1 MNLIWNGE
9 DILRRVGQA
18 VEVATKEG
26 AEAVARSARQKV
38 KKKTGK
44 LALEIDVRP
53 SQFKDGGWTVWAQG
67 PGNYDRFYAI
77 WVELGAPITRNVK
90 KQPFLRPALRGSSQ
104 KIMKA
109 FEGKLK

>member
-1 MNLIWNGE
+1 MNLIWNDKELLG
-9 DILRRVGQA
+9 RVGNA

-26 AEAVARSARQKV
+26 AEAVARDARALAPRDS
-38 KKKTGK
+38 GR
-44 LALEIDVRP
+44 LALEIDVRK
-53 SQFKDGGWTVWAQG
+53 SKFKDGGYSVMAQG

-77 WVELGAPITRNVK
+77 WVELGAPKTRNVK
-90 KQPFLRPALRGSSQ
+90 AQPFLRPALRKNKQ